1 MTLRELLES
10 YGMLL
15 DKSHCLARETA
26 VCLRR
31 AQENKAN
38 ASHWRGKAEL
48 LVSESGRLNSL
59 IEQRREQLIQMI
71 LSLPDD
77 RESIVLELRYI
88 SLMGYRDIS
97 KAMRF
102 SLRHVYR
109 LHKRGVE
116 RLDALAEKNQC

>member
-1 MTLRELLES
+1 MQNDGMTLRELLES

-48 LVSESGRLNSL
+48 EYPICTVPCGHPAGHQQAVC
-59 IEQRREQLIQMI
+59 IRE
-71 LSLPDD
+71 
-77 RESIVLELRYI
+77 E
-88 SLMGYRDIS
+88 
-97 KAMRF
+97 
-102 SLRHVYR
+102 
-109 LHKRGVE
+109 RGKC
-116 RLDALAEKNQC
+116 L